1 MSESDFNQWSL
12 KKTGEKMFSEL
23 LVAPSETVSIS
34 EYLEK
39 LHKVI
44 LFGAGSAGRFA
55 LNFLRKKNI
64 EVLFFCDN
72 DSNKIGATLDGV
84 PVKSPEILSN
94 YQDVIVLISSDYA
107 LEIGQQL
114 ESIGIKKYL
123 YFGYCFDFDR
133 WKDHFE
139 PDLIIRSWS
148 EIKQVPELFYDEF
161 SREKFWSLVRFRLT
175 SDPVFLKC
183 SGFNQYFHPN
193 VKPETGDTIIDAG
206 AWTGDTAVAF
216 TQALKSEGHIFSFEP
231 ETVNYE
237 KLKATIKKNDMVD
250 TIIPIQL
257 GLWSDTCTLSFKNSC
272 ENSMQFRVD
281 STGES
286 FISVTSLDDFVKR
299 QNIKKID
306 LIKMDIEGAELEA
319 LKGSKTVI
327 KQFRPKLQI
336 SIYHKYDD
344 LWRIPLLVNKLISD
358 YRFFLGIHK
367 QHFIDTVLYAID
379 SGLD

>member
-1 MSESDFNQWSL
+1 MVIRQKMSL
-12 KKTGEKMFSEL
+12 KPFGI
-23 LVAPSETVSIS
+23 PSNTVSVS
-34 EYLEK
+34 EYLKK
-39 LHKVI
+39 LQRVI

-72 DSNKIGATLDGV
+72 DSKKIGATLNGV
-84 PVKSPEILSN
+84 PVKSPDILSS
-94 YQDVIVLISSDYA
+94 YQDVVVLISSDYA

-114 ESIGIKKYL
+114 KSIGIKKYL

-133 WKDHFE
+133 WIDHFE
-139 PDLIIRSWS
+139 TNLIIRSLS
-148 EIKQVPELFYDEF
+148 KIKRASDLFYDEF
-161 SREKFWSLVRFRLT
+161 SREKFWSLIRFRLT
-175 SDPVFLKC
+175 SDPGYLKN
-183 SGFNQYFHPN
+183 SGINQYFHPK

-206 AWTGDTAVAF
+206 AWTGDTAIAF
-216 TQALKSEGHIFSFEP
+216 AQALKSKGHIFSFEP

-237 KLKATIKKNDMVD
+237 KLEATIRKYDMLD
-250 TIIPIQL
+250 TITPVQL

-272 ENSMQFRVD
+272 ENSMQYRVD

-286 FISVTSLDDFVKR
+286 FISVTSLDNFVKR
-299 QNIKKID
+299 QNIRKID

-319 LKGSKTVI
+319 LKGSQTVI
-327 KQFRPKLQI
+327 KKFRPKLQI

-344 LWRIPLLVNKLISD
+344 LWKIPLLVNKLNSN
-358 YRFFLGIHK
+358 YKFFLGIHK

-379 SGLD
+379 QDLSLKCYRQH